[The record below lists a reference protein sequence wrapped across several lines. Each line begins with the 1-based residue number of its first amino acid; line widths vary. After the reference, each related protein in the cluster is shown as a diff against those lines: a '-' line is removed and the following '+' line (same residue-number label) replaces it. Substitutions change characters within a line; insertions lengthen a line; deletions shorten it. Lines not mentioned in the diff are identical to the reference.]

1 MGRRKKEPESVHREN
16 ISSAAKLLFSKKGV
30 ASTTMDEIA
39 KEAGYSKATLYV
51 YFANKEEIV
60 GFLVLKSMKLLLVV
74 LHEAVLEPVT
84 VKEKYYKICNAL
96 TQYQEQYPLYFT
108 LALGEINVNFDK
120 EDYLPIEKET
130 YEIGEQIN
138 TEIMQFIRSGID
150 AGEFIPD
157 MPILETVF
165 LFWASL
171 SGIIQMAVNKQS
183 YIEKTIK
190 QSKAQFLEFGFNK
203 LYRLISMDGKDL

>member
-1 MGRRKKEPESVHREN
+1 MGRRKKEPEGVHREN
-16 ISSAAKLLFSKKGV
+16 ISSAAKILFAKKGV

-60 GFLVLKSMKLLLVV
+60 GFLVLKSMKLLLAV
-74 LHEAVLEPVT
+74 LHEAVIEPVT
-84 VKEKYYKICNAL
+84 VEEKYYKICYAL
-96 TQYQEQYPLYFT
+96 VQYQEQYPLYFT

-120 EDYLPIEKET
+120 EDYLPIEQET
-130 YEIGEQIN
+130 YEVGEQIN
-138 TEIMQFIRSGID
+138 AEIMQFIRSGID
-150 AGEFIPD
+150 AGELIPD

-171 SGIIQMAVNKQS
+171 SGIIQMAANKQS
-183 YIEKTIK
+183 YIEKAMN
-190 QSKAQFLEFGFNK
+190 QSKEHFLEYGFNK
-203 LYRLISMDGKDL
+203 LYRLISTAGKE

>member
-16 ISSAAKLLFSKKGV
+16 ISSAAKRLFSNRGV

-51 YFANKEEIV
+51 YFANKDEIV
-60 GFLVLKSMKLLLVV
+60 GFLVLKSMRLLLDV
-74 LHEAVLEPVT
+74 LREAVHEPVA
-84 VKEKYYKICNAL
+84 VKEMYYKICNAL

-108 LALGEINVNFDK
+108 LALGEININFEK

-130 YEIGEQIN
+130 YEVGEQIN
-138 TEIMQFIRSGID
+138 AEIVQFIHSGID
-150 AGEFIPD
+150 AGEFAPDIPV
-157 MPILETVF
+157 LQTVF

-171 SGIIQMAVNKQS
+171 SGVIQMAVNKQS
-183 YIEKTIK
+183 YIEKVMNL
-190 QSKAQFLEFGFNK
+190 SKEQFLEFGFSK
-203 LYRLISMDGKDL
+203 LYLLITVGGWE